1 MIGIGRSEKRTA
13 RGYRQ
18 PGTRSRNGD
27 HRVKEETALE
37 GRQPGV
43 GVNARDNQR
52 EGAKGMEKVNLT
64 EKFARFTEQWSPR
77 SWAN

>member
-1 MIGIGRSEKRTA
+1 
-13 RGYRQ
+13 
-18 PGTRSRNGD
+18 
-27 HRVKEETALE
+27 VKEETALE